1 MIDTKG
7 FFEVYYSLVCCD
19 QAFVLWPPALISDHW
34 RFPVLECIV
43 TKFGG
48 SSLSNDEQFRKVRS
62 ILELEPTRRYLVP
75 SAPGKRFSEDDKVT
89 DLLYRCFALAS
100 EGKSIAEPFARIRD
114 RYLSIAQ
121 GLHLKVDIAARL
133 DEVEQGISA
142 GKGKDWCASRG
153 EYLCGI
159 LMADYLGWRFVDAAD
174 GSVFHDDGT
183 LNDDL
188 TQQRLSALLKDGASA
203 VVPGFYG
210 AKENGEVCTF
220 SRGGSDITGAL
231 VARAVNADVY
241 ENWTDVSGFL
251 MADPR
256 IIDGPAEISSI
267 TYKELR
273 ELSHMGASV
282 LHEDAMFPVHKAG
295 IPTNIR
301 NTNKP
306 YHPGTMISKNAP
318 NEISVPTI
326 TGIAGHKGYSVISIE
341 KSMMNSEVGF
351 GRKVLQVLE
360 NYGVS
365 FEHMP
370 TGIDSM
376 CVVVN
381 SSSLEPHRTDI
392 LREIENLVNGSGN
405 VSVSDNMSIIAT
417 VGRGMVHNCGTAARL
432 FGAMSRARINVRM
445 IDQGSSELSIIVGV
459 NDSDFEATI
468 HAIYHEFV
476 G

>member
-1 MIDTKG
+1 M
-7 FFEVYYSLVCCD
+7 
-19 QAFVLWPPALISDHW
+19 
-34 RFPVLECIV
+34 LECIV

-48 SSLSNDEQFRKVRS
+48 SSLASDEQFKKVRS
-62 ILELEPTRRYLVP
+62 ILELEPTRRFLVP
-75 SAPGKRFSEDDKVT
+75 SAPGKRFKEDEKVT
-89 DLLYRCFALAS
+89 DLLYLCHTLKND
-100 EGKSIAEPFARIRD
+100 GKPFADEFAKIRE
-114 RYLSIAQ
+114 RYLSIAR
-121 GLHLKVDIAARL
+121 GLKLKVDIESAL
-133 DEVEQGISA
+133 QEVEDGIA
-142 GKGKDWCASRG
+142 GGKNRSWCASRG
-153 EYLCGI
+153 EYLCGL
-159 LMADYLGWRFVDAAD
+159 LMADYLGWRFLDAAD
-174 GSVFHDDGT
+174 GIVFDDDGK
-183 LNDDL
+183 LDDAA
-188 TQQRLSALLKDGASA
+188 TQEKLSAALADGQST

-210 AKENGEVCTF
+210 AKRNGEVVTF

-318 NEISVPTI
+318 HEVTVPTI

-341 KSMMNSEVGF
+341 KNMMNSEVGF
-351 GRKVLQVLE
+351 ARRVLSVLE
-360 NYGVS
+360 EEGVS

-376 CVVVN
+376 CLVVQ
-381 SSSLEPHRTDI
+381 SSMFEPHRARI
-392 LREIENLVNGSGN
+392 IAAIEKLVEGSGS
-405 VSVSDNMSIIAT
+405 VSVSDNLSIIAT

-432 FGAMSRARINVRM
+432 FSAMSRARINVRM

-459 NDSDFEATI
+459 NDSDFEQTI

>member
-1 MIDTKG
+1 M
-7 FFEVYYSLVCCD
+7 
-19 QAFVLWPPALISDHW
+19 
-34 RFPVLECIV
+34 LECIV

-48 SSLSNDEQFRKVRS
+48 SSLANDEQFRKVRS
-62 ILELEPTRRYLVP
+62 ILELEPTRLYLVP
-75 SAPGKRFSEDDKVT
+75 SAPGKRFPTDEKVT
-89 DLLYRCFALAS
+89 DLLYLCHHLAS
-100 EGKSIAEPFARIRD
+100 AGQPFEGQFVKIRE

-121 GLHLKVDIAARL
+121 HLHLKVDAEGALEEVAR
-133 DEVEQGISA
+133 GIREGRSR
-142 GKGKDWCASRG
+142 DWCASRG
-153 EYLCGI
+153 EYLCGLLI
-159 LMADYLGWRFVDAAD
+159 ADYLGWRFVDAAE
-174 GSVFHDDGT
+174 GVRFREDGT
-183 LNDDL
+183 LDAEK
-188 TQQRLSALLKDGASA
+188 TQELLSSLLKNREPA

-210 AKENGEVCTF
+210 AREDGEIVTF

-231 VARAVNADVY
+231 VARAVDADVY

-256 IIDGPAEISSI
+256 IVDGPAEISSI

-282 LHEDAMFPVHKAG
+282 LHEDAMFPVHRAG

-306 YHPGTMISKNAP
+306 YHPGTLISKNAP
-318 NEISVPTI
+318 NEVSVPTI
-326 TGIAGHKGYSVISIE
+326 TGIAGHQGYSVINVE
-341 KSMMNSEVGF
+341 KNMMNSEVGF
-351 GRKVLQVLE
+351 GRKVLSVLE
-360 NYGVS
+360 EYGIS

-376 CVVVN
+376 CVVVK
-381 SSSLEPHRTDI
+381 SELFEACREEILARLEA
-392 LREIENLVNGSGN
+392 LVDGSG
-405 VSVSDNMSIIAT
+405 SVSIADNLSIIAT

-432 FGAMSRARINVRM
+432 FSAMSRARINVRM

-459 NDSDFEATI
+459 NDADFESAI
-468 HAIYHEFV
+468 RAIYHEFV

>member
-1 MIDTKG
+1 M
-7 FFEVYYSLVCCD
+7 
-19 QAFVLWPPALISDHW
+19 
-34 RFPVLECIV
+34 LECIV

-48 SSLSNDEQFRKVRS
+48 SSLASDEQFHKVRS

-75 SAPGKRFSEDDKVT
+75 SAPGKRFPEDEKVT
-89 DLLYRCFALAS
+89 DLLYLCHTLVHDGRSFADPFS
-100 EGKSIAEPFARIRD
+100 KIRERYEDIAR
-114 RYLSIAQ
+114 
-121 GLHLKVDIAARL
+121 GLHLKVDIGAKL
-133 DEVEQGISA
+133 QEVEDGIAS
-142 GKGKDWCASRG
+142 GKSRDWCASRG
-153 EYLCGI
+153 EYLCGL
-159 LMADYLGWRFVDAAD
+159 LMADYLGWRFLDAAE
-174 GSVFHDDGT
+174 GIVFDENGRLDDEA
-183 LNDDL
+183 
-188 TQQRLSALLKDGASA
+188 TQQKLSALLADGKST

-210 AKENGEVCTF
+210 AQANGEVRTF

-231 VARAVNADVY
+231 VARAVHADVY

-256 IIDGPAEISSI
+256 IIDSPAEISSI

-282 LHEDAMFPVHKAG
+282 LHEDAMFPVHRAG

-318 NEISVPTI
+318 HEVMVPTI
-326 TGIAGHKGYSVISIE
+326 TGIAGHRGYSVISVE

-351 GRKVLQVLE
+351 GRKVLSILE
-360 NYGVS
+360 NKGIP

-376 CVVVN
+376 CVVVQ
-381 SSSLEPHRTDI
+381 SSVFDPHRSQVLT
-392 LREIENLVNGSGN
+392 EIEKLVEGSGS
-405 VSVSDNMSIIAT
+405 VTVSDNLSIIAT
-417 VGRGMVHNCGTAARL
+417 VGRGMVQNCGTAARL
-432 FGAMSRARINVRM
+432 FSAMSRARINVRM

-468 HAIYHEFV
+468 QAIYHEFV

>member
-1 MIDTKG
+1 M
-7 FFEVYYSLVCCD
+7 
-19 QAFVLWPPALISDHW
+19 
-34 RFPVLECIV
+34 LECIV

-48 SSLSNDEQFRKVRS
+48 SSLANDEQFRKVRS
-62 ILELEPTRRYLVP
+62 ILELEPTRRYLIP
-75 SAPGKRFSEDDKVT
+75 SAPGKRYPTDDKVT
-89 DLLYRCFALAS
+89 DLLYSCHALAAAGNAF
-100 EGKSIAEPFARIRD
+100 EDQFVKIRE

-121 GLHLKVDIAARL
+121 NLHLKVDIESAL
-133 DEVEQGISA
+133 DQVRQGIAS
-142 GKGKDWCASRG
+142 GNSRDWCASRG
-153 EYLCGI
+153 EYLCGL

-174 GSVFHDDGT
+174 GIVFHEDGILDDEE
-183 LNDDL
+183 
-188 TQQRLSALLKDGASA
+188 TQTRLSALLADGKPS

-210 AKENGEVCTF
+210 ATKSGEVRTF

-231 VARAVNADVY
+231 VSRAVNADVY

-282 LHEDAMFPVHKAG
+282 LHEDAMFPVHRAG

-306 YHPGTMISKNAP
+306 YHPGTLISKNAS
-318 NEISVPTI
+318 NEVSVPTI

-360 NYGVS
+360 DAGIS

-376 CVVVN
+376 CVVVA
-381 SSSLEPHRTDI
+381 SEKLAPHREEV
-392 LREIENLVNGSGN
+392 LRKLEALVDDSGS
-405 VSVSDNMSIIAT
+405 VSVNDNMSIIAT

-432 FGAMSRARINVRM
+432 FSAMSRSRINVRM

>member
-1 MIDTKG
+1 M
-7 FFEVYYSLVCCD
+7 
-19 QAFVLWPPALISDHW
+19 
-34 RFPVLECIV
+34 LECIV

-48 SSLSNDEQFRKVRS
+48 SSLADDEQFRKVRS

-75 SAPGKRFSEDDKVT
+75 SAPGKRFSGDDKVT
-89 DLLYRCFALAS
+89 DLLYRCHALAA
-100 EGKSIAEPFARIRD
+100 EGKPFDEPFASIRE
-114 RYLSIAQ
+114 RYQSIARQ
-121 GLHLKVDIAARL
+121 LRLKVDIDTRL
-133 DEVEQGISA
+133 DEVEQGIAS
-142 GKGKDWCASRG
+142 GNSRDWCASRG
-153 EYLCGI
+153 EYLCGL
-159 LMADYLGWRFVDAAD
+159 LMADYLGWRFVDPAD
-174 GSVFHDDGT
+174 GIRFRDNGQLDDAR
-183 LNDDL
+183 
-188 TQQRLSALLKDGASA
+188 TQELLSALLADGKSS

-210 AKENGEVCTF
+210 AKEDGSITTF

-231 VARAVNADVY
+231 VARAVGADVY

-251 MADPR
+251 MTDPR
-256 IIDGPAEISSI
+256 IVDGPAEISSI

-282 LHEDAMFPVHKAG
+282 LHEDAMFPVHRAG

-306 YHPGTMISKNAP
+306 FHPGTMISKNAP
-318 NEISVPTI
+318 VEVSVPTI

-351 GRKVLQVLE
+351 GRKVLQIIE
-360 NYGVS
+360 DAGIS

-370 TGIDSM
+370 TGIDTM
-376 CVVVN
+376 CVVVPSEAFN
-381 SSSLEPHRTDI
+381 PHRK
-392 LREIENLVNGSGN
+392 EIIRQLEELIGDSGS
-405 VSVSDNMSIIAT
+405 VSVNDNLSVIAT

-432 FGAMSRARINVRM
+432 FSAMSRARINVRM

-468 HAIYHEFV
+468 RAIYHEFV
-476 G
+476 E

>member
-1 MIDTKG
+1 M
-7 FFEVYYSLVCCD
+7 
-19 QAFVLWPPALISDHW
+19 
-34 RFPVLECIV
+34 LECIV

-48 SSLSNDEQFRKVRS
+48 SSLASDEQFKKVRS
-62 ILELEPTRRYLVP
+62 ILELEPTRRFLVP
-75 SAPGKRFSEDDKVT
+75 SAPGKRFKEDEKVT
-89 DLLYRCFALAS
+89 DLLYLCHTLKND
-100 EGKSIAEPFARIRD
+100 GKPFADEFAKIRE
-114 RYLSIAQ
+114 RYLSIAR
-121 GLHLKVDIAARL
+121 GLKLKVDIESAL
-133 DEVEQGISA
+133 QEVEDGIA
-142 GKGKDWCASRG
+142 GGKNRSWCASRG
-153 EYLCGI
+153 EYLCGL
-159 LMADYLGWRFVDAAD
+159 LMADYLGWRFLDAAD
-174 GSVFHDDGT
+174 GIVFDDNGR
-183 LNDDL
+183 LDDAA
-188 TQQRLSALLKDGASA
+188 TQEKLSAALADGQST

-210 AKENGEVCTF
+210 AKRNGEVVTF

-318 NEISVPTI
+318 HEVTVPTI

-341 KSMMNSEVGF
+341 KNMMNSEVGF
-351 GRKVLQVLE
+351 ARRVLSVLE
-360 NYGVS
+360 EEGVS

-376 CVVVN
+376 CLVVQ
-381 SSSLEPHRTDI
+381 SSMFEPHRARI
-392 LREIENLVNGSGN
+392 IAAIEKLVEGSGS
-405 VSVSDNMSIIAT
+405 VSVSDNLSIIAT

-432 FGAMSRARINVRM
+432 FSAMSRARINVRM

-459 NDSDFEATI
+459 NDSDFEQTI

>member
-1 MIDTKG
+1 M
-7 FFEVYYSLVCCD
+7 
-19 QAFVLWPPALISDHW
+19 
-34 RFPVLECIV
+34 LECIV

-48 SSLSNDEQFRKVRS
+48 SSLANDEQFRKVRS
-62 ILELEPTRRYLVP
+62 ILELEPTRRYLIP

-89 DLLYRCFALAS
+89 DLLYLCHTLAS
-100 EGKSIAEPFARIRD
+100 EGKPFQDQFIKIRD

-133 DEVEQGISA
+133 DEVEQGIAS
-142 GKGKDWCASRG
+142 GMGRDWCASRG
-153 EYLCGI
+153 EYLCAL
-159 LMADYLGWRFVDAAD
+159 LMADYLGWSFVDAAD
-174 GSVFHDDGT
+174 GIVFNDDGT
-183 LNDDL
+183 LNDER
-188 TQQRLSALLKDGASA
+188 TQDKLSAALSDGKPA

-210 AKENGEVCTF
+210 AKKNGEVCTF

-231 VARAVNADVY
+231 VARAVHADVY

-256 IIDGPAEISSI
+256 VIDSPAEISSI

-282 LHEDAMFPVHKAG
+282 LHEDAMFPVHRAG

-318 NEISVPTI
+318 HEVTVPTI
-326 TGIAGHKGYSVISIE
+326 TGIAGHRGYSVISVE
-341 KSMMNSEVGF
+341 KNMMNSEVGF
-351 GRKVLQVLE
+351 GRKVLSVLE
-360 NYGVS
+360 KEGIS

-376 CVVVN
+376 CVVVQ
-381 SSSLEPHRTDI
+381 SSVFEPHRTQVI
-392 LREIENLVNGSGN
+392 TEIEKLVGDSGS
-405 VSVSDNMSIIAT
+405 VSVSDNLSIIAT

-432 FGAMSRARINVRM
+432 FNAMSRARINVRM

-459 NDSDFEATI
+459 NDSDFEQTI

>member
-1 MIDTKG
+1 M
-7 FFEVYYSLVCCD
+7 
-19 QAFVLWPPALISDHW
+19 
-34 RFPVLECIV
+34 LECIV

-48 SSLSNDEQFRKVRS
+48 SSLASDEQFKKVRS
-62 ILELEPTRRYLVP
+62 ILELEPTRRFLVP
-75 SAPGKRFSEDDKVT
+75 SAPGKRFKEDEKVT
-89 DLLYRCFALAS
+89 DLLYLCHTLKND
-100 EGKSIAEPFARIRD
+100 GKPFADEFAKIKE
-114 RYLSIAQ
+114 RYLSIAR
-121 GLHLKVDIAARL
+121 GLKLKVDIESAL
-133 DEVEQGISA
+133 QEVEDGIA
-142 GKGKDWCASRG
+142 GGKNRFWCASRG
-153 EYLCGI
+153 EYLCGL
-159 LMADYLGWRFVDAAD
+159 LMADYLGWRFLDAAD
-174 GSVFHDDGT
+174 GIVFDDDGR
-183 LNDDL
+183 LDDAA
-188 TQQRLSALLKDGASA
+188 TQEKLSAALADGQST

-210 AKENGEVCTF
+210 AKRNGEVVTF

-318 NEISVPTI
+318 HEVTVPTI

-341 KSMMNSEVGF
+341 KNMMNSEVGF
-351 GRKVLQVLE
+351 ARRVLSVLE
-360 NYGVS
+360 EEGVS

-376 CVVVN
+376 CLVVQ
-381 SSSLEPHRTDI
+381 SSMFEPHRARI
-392 LREIENLVNGSGN
+392 IAAIEKLVEGSGS
-405 VSVSDNMSIIAT
+405 VSVSDNLSIIAT

-432 FGAMSRARINVRM
+432 FSAMSRARINVRM

-459 NDSDFEATI
+459 NDSDFEQTI

>member
-1 MIDTKG
+1 M
-7 FFEVYYSLVCCD
+7 
-19 QAFVLWPPALISDHW
+19 
-34 RFPVLECIV
+34 LECIV

-48 SSLSNDEQFRKVRS
+48 SSLANDEQFRKVRS
-62 ILELEPTRRYLVP
+62 ILDLEPTRRYLVP
-75 SAPGKRFSEDDKVT
+75 SAPGKRFSGDEKVT
-89 DLLYRCFALAS
+89 DLLYQCHEAAS
-100 EGKSIAEPFARIRD
+100 AGKPVAELFSRIRERYSSIARN
-114 RYLSIAQ
+114 
-121 GLHLKVDIAARL
+121 LHLKVDVDAAL
-133 DEVEQGISA
+133 DEVERGIA
-142 GKGKDWCASRG
+142 GGKSRDWCASRG
-153 EYLCGI
+153 EYLCG
-159 LMADYLGWRFVDAAD
+159 LLVADYLDWRFVDAAEGIRFRED
-174 GSVFHDDGT
+174 GSLDDGK
-183 LNDDL
+183 
-188 TQQRLSALLKDGASA
+188 TQELLSALLADGHPS
-203 VVPGFYG
+203 VIPGFYG
-210 AKENGEVCTF
+210 AREDGEVVTF

-282 LHEDAMFPVHKAG
+282 LHEDAMFPVHRAG

-306 YHPGTMISKNAP
+306 YHPGTLISKNPP

-341 KSMMNSEVGF
+341 KNMMNSEVGF

-360 NYGVS
+360 DRGIS

-376 CVVVN
+376 CVVVA
-381 SSSLEPHRTDI
+381 SEKLAKHRDEVLAELEK
-392 LREIENLVNGSGN
+392 LVEGSGS
-405 VSVSDNMSIIAT
+405 VSVNDQMSIIAT

-432 FGAMSRARINVRM
+432 FSAMSRARINVRM

-459 NDSDFEATI
+459 NDADFEETI

>member
-1 MIDTKG
+1 M
-7 FFEVYYSLVCCD
+7 
-19 QAFVLWPPALISDHW
+19 
-34 RFPVLECIV
+34 LECIV

-48 SSLSNDEQFRKVRS
+48 SSLASDEQFRKVRS

-75 SAPGKRFSEDDKVT
+75 SAPGKRFDGDDKVT
-89 DLLYRCFALAS
+89 DLLYLCHKLAS
-100 EGKSIAEPFARIRD
+100 EGKSITDPFAKIRE
-114 RYLSIAQ
+114 RYLDIAR
-121 GLHLKVDIAARL
+121 GLHLKVDIEASL
-133 DEVEQGISA
+133 NEVEEGITA
-142 GKGKDWCASRG
+142 GKSRAWCASRG
-153 EYLCGI
+153 EYLCG
-159 LMADYLGWRFVDAAD
+159 LLVADYLGWRFVDAAD
-174 GSVFHDDGT
+174 GIVFHEDGT
-183 LNDDL
+183 LDDPR
-188 TQQRLSALLKDGASA
+188 TQEKLSALLADGESA

-210 AKENGEVCTF
+210 AMENGEVCTF

-282 LHEDAMFPVHKAG
+282 LHEDAMFPVRKAG

-306 YHPGTMISKNAP
+306 YHPGTMISRDAP

-326 TGIAGHKGYSVISIE
+326 TGIAGHKGYSVINVE

-360 NYGVS
+360 DRGIS

-370 TGIDSM
+370 TGIDSL
-376 CVVVN
+376 CVVVKTEA
-381 SSSLEPHRTDI
+381 LAPYRDEVMGK
-392 LREIENLVNGSGN
+392 IEELVDGQGA
-405 VSVSDNMSIIAT
+405 VSVSDQLAIIAT

-432 FGAMSRARINVRM
+432 FKAMSRARINVRM

-459 NDSDFEATI
+459 NDSDFEATVR
-468 HAIYHEFV
+468 AIYHEFV

>member
-1 MIDTKG
+1 MNNRR
-7 FFEVYYSLVCCD
+7 L
-19 QAFVLWPPALISDHW
+19 
-34 RFPVLECIV
+34 PVLECIV

-48 SSLSNDEQFRKVRS
+48 SSLANDEQFRKVRS

-75 SAPGKRFSEDDKVT
+75 SAPGKRFKEDDKVT
-89 DLLYRCFALAS
+89 DLLYRCHALAA
-100 EGKSIAEPFARIRD
+100 EGKSVAEPFARIRD

-121 GLHLKVDIAARL
+121 GLHLKVDISSKL
-133 DEVEQGISA
+133 DEVEKGIA
-142 GKGKDWCASRG
+142 EGKSRDWCASRG
-153 EYLCGI
+153 EYLCAI
-159 LMADYLGWRFVDAAD
+159 LMADYLGWKFVDAAD
-174 GSVFHDDGT
+174 GIVFHDDGT
-183 LNDDL
+183 LNSEL
-188 TQQRLSALLKDGASA
+188 TQERLSAILRDGQSA

-210 AKENGEVCTF
+210 AFENGEVCTF

-231 VARAVNADVY
+231 VDRAVNADVY

-256 IIDGPAEISSI
+256 IIENPAEISSI

-282 LHEDAMFPVHKAG
+282 LHEDAMFPVREAG

-381 SSSLEPHRTDI
+381 SATLEPHRADI
-392 LREIENLVNGSGN
+392 LKEIENLVDGSGS

-432 FGAMSRARINVRM
+432 FSAMSRARINVRM

-459 NDSDFEATI
+459 NDNDFEATI